1 MHSRPVCRWLLM
13 TLLCL
18 PAVQARA
25 EGASESALKAA
36 FLYYFVL
43 YTEWPVLP
51 PAFDICLLGTS
62 NLQSALTPLAR
73 KEIAGRPLRI
83 RQLDDQQPDSTGCS
97 LLFIT
102 PSDAERMADLVRTA
116 AGKPMLTVAESGR
129 YNPDLIML
137 RISNEQGILGF
148 DANVT
153 AARAAGL
160 RFSAKLLRLARKTQ

>member
-1 MHSRPVCRWLLM
+1 MRSRRFPCWLMILLLSFPALPV
-13 TLLCL
+13 
-18 PAVQARA
+18 RA

-51 PAFDICLLGTS
+51 TAFDICLLGRADF
-62 NLQSALTPLAR
+62 QAALTPLSR

-83 RQLDDQQPDSTGCS
+83 RQLAEQQPDATGCS

-102 PSDAERMADLVRTA
+102 PSEPARMAELVRTA
-116 AGKPMLTVAESGR
+116 AGKPMLTVAESGG
-129 YNPDLIML
+129 YDPDLVML
-137 RISNEQGILGF
+137 SIGAEKGILGF

-160 RFSAKLLRLARKTQ
+160 RFSAKLLRLARKTL